1 MTDSELERQSTAAA
15 QIVDDAMAAAIDEA
29 IEANVSSECFA
40 AAILHH
46 ICSVLHEWFQ
56 QSPDDVALLAQK
68 ATVRYLA
75 AASTH
80 H

>member
-15 QIVDDAMAAAIDEA
+15 QIKPGGAGGQSFERKV
-29 IEANVSSECFA
+29 FA

-80 H
+80 RSR